1 MKKRLFFL
9 FHLLIGFSVSVF
21 AQSDLL
27 VTPFRVVF
35 EGNKQKEL
43 LNLVNMGKDTTVY
56 SVSFVQKKMNEDGSF
71 VNIEELV
78 PDQNFADPFIRIFP
92 RQITLGPQE
101 AQTIMV
107 QYRRKADMAAG
118 EYRSHLYFRSEKNY
132 KALGDKSGDKDP
144 KSLSV
149 QLIPIYGMSIPVI
162 IRTGETNV
170 SATLSDLKLEAQD
183 DSYQNLN
190 LNINRSGNIS
200 LYGDIQVEFIPDQGK
215 AYVIAAVTGVGVYTN
230 LNRRNISMRLDLPK
244 GEKLTKG
251 KLKVTYSIGGD
262 EKASIYASSS
272 LVIE

>member
-56 SVSFVQKKMNEDGSF
+56 SVSFVQKNMNEDGSF
-71 VNIEELV
+71 VDIEELV

-101 AQTIMV
+101 SQTIMV

-132 KALGDKSGDKDP
+132 KALGDKSGEKDV
-144 KSLSV
+144 KSLNV

-162 IRTGETNV
+162 IRTGETTV
-170 SATLSDLKLEAQD
+170 SATLSNLKVETQD
-183 DSYQNLN
+183 DAYQNLS

-200 LYGDIQVEFIPDQGK
+200 LYGDIQVEFIPEQGK
-215 AYVIAAVTGVGVYTN
+215 AYVIASVNGVGVYTN
-230 LNRRNISMRLDLPK
+230 LNRRNISLRLDVPK
-244 GEKLTKG
+244 AGKLTKG
-251 KLKVTYSIGGD
+251 ILKVTYSIGSG
-262 EKASIYASSS
+262 EKTLVYATSS

>member
-9 FHLLIGFSVSVF
+9 FHLLIGFSISVF

-56 SVSFVQKKMNEDGSF
+56 SISFVQKNMNEDGSF
-71 VNIEELV
+71 VTIEELV

-101 AQTIMV
+101 AQTIIV
-107 QYRRKADMAAG
+107 QYRKKADMAAG
-118 EYRSHLYFRSEKNY
+118 EYRSHLYFRSEKDY
-132 KALGDKSGDKDP
+132 KALGDKSGGKDT

-162 IRTGETNV
+162 IRTGETNA
-170 SATLSDLKLEAQD
+170 SATLSDLKLETQVGT
-183 DSYQNLN
+183 YQNLN

-200 LYGDIQVEFIPDQGK
+200 LYGDLQVEFIPEKGK
-215 AYVIAAVTGVGVYTN
+215 ANVIATVTGVGVYTN
-230 LNRRNISMRLDLPK
+230 LSRRNISLRLDVLK
-244 GEKLTKG
+244 VGKLTKG
-251 KLKVTYSIGGD
+251 KLKVTYSIGGG
-262 EKASIYASSS
+262 EKALVYAVSS